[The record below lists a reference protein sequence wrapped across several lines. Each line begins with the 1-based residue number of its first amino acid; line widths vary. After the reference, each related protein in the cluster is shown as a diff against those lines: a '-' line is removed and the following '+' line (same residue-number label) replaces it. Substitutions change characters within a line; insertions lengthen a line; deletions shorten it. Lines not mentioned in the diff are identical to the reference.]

1 MVRAC
6 FALIAL
12 VLLALSAWADGA
24 ESAGRLHWDRASGRV
39 SADLQGWPLQ
49 AALERIAGA
58 TGWEVRVEPGLE
70 VRVAARF
77 ERRTEREAL
86 GILLADVNFAL
97 LPATNGPTR
106 LMVFRSGLSQATL
119 AVRPPLAEKVSSGS
133 TNALPR
139 ELIVRLKP
147 GAKTDIHELARRL
160 GARVAGSIDSLD
172 AHRLIFDDAES
183 AAAARA
189 ALGAEEDVAA
199 VESNFPLGTPT
210 RMEPLGEGW
219 VPPLSLKARPVRDDS
234 SVIVALLD
242 TAIPKAGVAHGDFL
256 MPGISVAGGAGTGA
270 VEGGLTHGPAMF
282 ETILQGLAIGQRGE
296 SGQAVRVLPVDIYG
310 GRGETSTFELAQ
322 GIAAALERGADI
334 LNLSL
339 SGPSPSPL
347 VHDLL
352 QQASG
357 AGVLTFGAPGNQP
370 TTSSTYPAAY
380 PEVVAVT
387 ASDRSGQVA
396 PYANRGEFVDLIAPG
411 TSVVPFAGQ
420 SWVVDGTSVSTA
432 YASGLAAG
440 LLADTG
446 KSGAEVVQ
454 QMRTRLGF
462 QTRTGGNPAP

>member
-1 MVRAC
+1 MVRVYPV
-6 FALIAL
+6 LIAL
-12 VLLALSAWADGA
+12 ILLALSPWVDGA
-24 ESAGRLHWDRASGRV
+24 DRAGRLQWDRSTGRV
-39 SADLQGWPLQ
+39 SADLQGWPLRE
-49 AALERIAGA
+49 ALERIAGA
-58 TGWEVRVEPGLE
+58 TGWEVLVEPGLE
-70 VRVAARF
+70 VPVAARF

-119 AVRPPLAEKVSSGS
+119 AVRPPPAESASPGS

-160 GARVAGSIDSLD
+160 GARVAGSIDSLN

-189 ALGAEEDVAA
+189 ALAAEEDVAA

-210 RMEPLGEGW
+210 RMEPLRDGA

-242 TAIPKAGVAHGDFL
+242 TAVPNSNVAHGEFL
-256 MPGISVAGGAGTGA
+256 LPGISVASGEGAGG
-270 VEGGLTHGPAMF
+270 VDGGLTHGPAMF
-282 ETILQGLAIGQRGE
+282 ETILQGLAISQRSE
-296 SGQAVRVLPVDIYG
+296 TGQAVRVLPVDIYG

-322 GIAAALERGADI
+322 GIAAALQRGADI

-352 QQASG
+352 KQASA
-357 AGVLTFGAPGNQP
+357 AGVLAFGAPGNQP

-396 PYANRGEFVDLIAPG
+396 SYANRGEFVDLIAPG
-411 TSVVPFAGQ
+411 SSLVPYGGQ
-420 SWVVDGTSVSTA
+420 SWVVNGTSVSTA

-440 LLADTG
+440 WLADSG
-446 KSGAEVVQ
+446 KSAAEVIQ
-454 QMRTRLGF
+454 QMRVRLGF
-462 QTRTGGNPAP
+462 QTRSSGNPTP